1 MGDGNEDDLE
11 LALPVG
17 HVDAPPEA
25 EYMSIGEFARY
36 IGLAGVVVAV
46 CMVMAVVEIV
56 AEVKRLW
63 RGEGTLWR

>member
-1 MGDGNEDDLE
+1 MSDDEDDLE

-17 HVDAPPEA
+17 HVDEPPEA

-36 IGLAGVVVAV
+36 IGLAGVVVVV
-46 CMVMAVVEIV
+46 CAAMAVWEVA

-63 RGEGTLWR
+63 QGKGTLWR